1 MLKYFLKTIVII
13 SVTSINFHT
22 SFAQFTRQDTLRGS
36 IGNGRNWWNVK
47 QYNLSIAIDIVNQT
61 ISGTNQIVFD
71 IAKAGKN
78 RFMQI
83 DLQKPMEIDKIE
95 YVRNKYK
102 NEFISFK
109 REGNV
114 YWVDFGNRNFEK
126 TTKAKNQQS
135 VVIHFKGKPRIA
147 INAPWDGGWIWA
159 KDEKGRPWITAACQG
174 LGASAWYPCKDHQ
187 GDEPDNG
194 TTLSITVP
202 DSLTAVGN
210 GRLKEKKSNNNST
223 TTWKW
228 EVINPINNYNIIPYI
243 GKYVN
248 WSETYNGEKGN
259 LDCSYWVMDYN
270 LEKAKKQFGR
280 DVKPMLDC
288 FENWFGPYPFYKD
301 TYKLVET
308 PHLGMEHQSAVAY
321 GNKFRN
327 GYLGTDLSGTG
338 WGSTW
343 DFIIVHESGH
353 EWFANN
359 ITTNDIADM
368 WVHEGFT
375 NYSEVLF
382 VECQYGKKAADEYCQ
397 GLRKNI
403 ENDRPVTGSYGVNN
417 EGSGDM
423 YAKGANLI
431 HTIRQ
436 VINNDALFKRILRG
450 LNKEFYHKTIDSKD
464 VEKYIIQQ
472 SGKDLSKIF
481 KQYLRTIQIP
491 ELEYKINGVS
501 FSYKWANCIK
511 GFKMPI
517 KIFSGGIERWI
528 TPEENWKTQEMA
540 DWFNENSFSVDKN
553 FYITTKKVD

>member
-13 SVTSINFHT
+13 SVTSINFLT
-22 SFAQFTRQDTLRGS
+22 SFAQYTRQDTLRGS

-47 QYNLSIAIDIVNQT
+47 QYNLSISIDIVKQS
-61 ISGTNQIVFD
+61 ISGTSQIVFD

-83 DLQKPMEIDKIE
+83 DLQKPMEIHKIE

-102 NEFISFK
+102 NESISFK

-114 YWVDFGNRNFEK
+114 YWVDFGNQNFEK

-135 VVIHFKGKPRIA
+135 VIIHFKGKPRIA
-147 INAPWDGGWIWA
+147 VNAPWDGGWIWT

-174 LGASAWYPCKDHQ
+174 LGASVWYPCKDHQ

-194 TTLSITVP
+194 ASLSITVP

-210 GRLKEKKSNNNST
+210 GKLKEKKSNNNGT

-228 EVINPINNYNIIPYI
+228 QVINPINNYNIIPYI

-259 LDCSYWVMDYN
+259 LNCSYWVMDYN

-288 FENWFGPYPFYKD
+288 FENWFGPYPFYED
-301 TYKLVET
+301 SYKLVET

-403 ENDRPVTGSYGVNN
+403 ANDRPVTGSYGVNN

-501 FSYKWANCIK
+501 FSYEWVNCIK
-511 GFKMPI
+511 GF
-517 KIFSGGIERWI
+517 
-528 TPEENWKTQEMA
+528 
-540 DWFNENSFSVDKN
+540 
-553 FYITTKKVD
+553 

>member
-13 SVTSINFHT
+13 SVTSINFLT
-22 SFAQFTRQDTLRGS
+22 SFAQYTRQDTLRGS

-47 QYNLSIAIDIVNQT
+47 QYNLSITIDIVNQS
-61 ISGTNQIVFD
+61 ISGTSQIVFD

-102 NEFISFK
+102 NESISFK

-114 YWVDFGNRNFEK
+114 YWVDFGNRSFEK

-135 VVIHFKGKPRIA
+135 LIIHFKGMPRIA
-147 INAPWDGGWIWA
+147 LNAPWDGGWIWT

-194 TTLSITVP
+194 ASLSITVP

-210 GRLKEKKSNNNST
+210 GRLKEKKSNNNGT

-228 EVINPINNYNIIPYI
+228 QVINPINNYNIIPYI

-259 LDCSYWVMDYN
+259 LNCSYWVMDYN

-511 GFKMPI
+511 GFKMPV